1 MLSFGMYVAGLSAH
15 AGPVLCVFLAAFL
28 QSITGFGLVMV
39 AAPLLMFFYEPK
51 LTIIIMFF
59 LAACGNSTQL
69 LLLWKQVHWQRI
81 AELGCG
87 ALAGIPLGLAVFRQL
102 PGDGLKIV
110 VSVVILFTLSIMEL
124 RHKRFEE
131 TRRNTILTGMLAGIM
146 AMTTG
151 MAGPPLVL
159 YFAYT
164 SMPQAVFRATCIGYF
179 FFSNLCSLAALW
191 ISGIYLGDAVR
202 EFVYLLPGLA
212 CGIALGNKVF
222 RFMPQQLIRKII
234 IILLY
239 MTCFYNICKAV
250 LNSFK

>member
-1 MLSFGMYVAGLSAH
+1 MDLGMYLSGLPAH
-15 AGPVLCVFLAAFL
+15 AGPMACVFLAAFL

-51 LTIIIMFF
+51 LTIVIMFF

-69 LLLWKQVHWQRI
+69 LLVWKQVHWQRI
-81 AELGCG
+81 LELGCG
-87 ALAGIPLGLAVFRQL
+87 ALVGIPLGLVVFRHL

-110 VSVVILFTLSIMEL
+110 VSVVILFTLTVMEWK
-124 RHKRFEE
+124 RKRFEE
-131 TRRNTILTGMLAGIM
+131 TRRNTVLTGVLAGIM

-159 YFAYT
+159 YFAYS
-164 SMPQAVFRATCIGYF
+164 SMPQPVFRATCI
-179 FFSNLCSLAALW
+179 
-191 ISGIYLGDAVR
+191 YLGDAAG

-212 CGIALGNKVF
+212 CGIALGHKVYP
-222 RFMPQQLIRKII
+222 FMPQLLIRKVI

-239 MTCFYNICKAV
+239 AVCFYNIWKAV
-250 LNSFK
+250 

>member
-1 MLSFGMYVAGLSAH
+1 MDLGMYLSGLPAH
-15 AGPVLCVFLAAFL
+15 AGPMACVFLAAFL

-51 LTIIIMFF
+51 LTIVIMFF

-69 LLLWKQVHWQRI
+69 LLVWKQVHWKRI

-87 ALAGIPLGLAVFRQL
+87 SLVGIPLGLVVFRQL

-110 VSVVILFTLSIMEL
+110 VSVVILFTLTVMEWK
-124 RHKRFEE
+124 RKRFEE
-131 TRRNTILTGMLAGIM
+131 TRRNTVLTGVLAGIM

-159 YFAYT
+159 YFAYS
-164 SMPQAVFRATCIGYF
+164 SMPQPVFRATCISYF

-191 ISGIYLGDAVR
+191 MTGVYLGDAAG

-212 CGIALGNKVF
+212 CGIALGHKLYP
-222 RFMPQQLIRKII
+222 FMPQLLIRKVI

-239 MTCFYNICKAV
+239 AVCFYNIWKAV
-250 LNSFK
+250 

>member
-1 MLSFGMYVAGLSAH
+1 MLHLEMYVSGLSAH
-15 AGPVLCVFLAAFL
+15 AGPMLCVFLAAFL
-28 QSITGFGLVMV
+28 QSITGFGLVIV

-69 LLLWKQVHWQRI
+69 LLVWKQVDWRRI
-81 AELGCG
+81 EELGCG
-87 ALAGIPLGLAVFRQL
+87 ALVGIPLGLAVFHRL
-102 PGDGLKIV
+102 PGGGLKIV
-110 VSVVILFTLSIMEL
+110 VSVTILFMLCIMEWK
-124 RHKRFEE
+124 RKRFEE
-131 TRRNTILTGMLAGIM
+131 TRRNTIITGMLAGIM

-164 SMPQAVFRATCIGYF
+164 SMPQPVFRATCIGYF

-191 ISGIYLGDAVR
+191 ISGVDLGEAAG

-212 CGIALGNKVF
+212 CGIALGHRLF
-222 RFMPQQLIRKII
+222 RFMPQKLIRKII
-234 IILLY
+234 LVLLC
-239 MTCFYNICKAV
+239 MTCFYNIWKAV
-250 LNSFK
+250 

>member
-1 MLSFGMYVAGLSAH
+1 MDFGMYVSGLLSH
-15 AGPVLCVFLAAFL
+15 AGPIFCVFLAAFL

-59 LAACGNSTQL
+59 LAGLGNSVQI

-81 AELGCG
+81 TELACG
-87 ALAGIPLGLAVFRQL
+87 ALIGIPLGLAVFRHL
-102 PGDGLKIV
+102 PGNGLKMA
-110 VSVVILFTLSIMEL
+110 VSIAILFTLVTMEL
-124 RHKRFEE
+124 RRKQFEE
-131 TRRNTILTGMLAGIM
+131 TRKNTVLTGVLAGIM

-164 SMPQAVFRATCIGYF
+164 SMPQNVFRATCIGYF
-179 FFSNLCSLAALW
+179 FFSNMCSLIALW
-191 ISGIYLGDAVR
+191 LSGIPLDRAMGEVI
-202 EFVYLLPGLA
+202 YLLPGLA
-212 CGIALGNKVF
+212 GGIALGHCVF
-222 RFMPQQLIRKII
+222 RFMPQQLIRRLI

-239 MTCFYNICKAV
+239 LTCFYNIFKV
-250 LNSFK
+250 LC

>member
-1 MLSFGMYVAGLSAH
+1 MLNFEMYASGLMSH
-15 AGPVLCVFLAAFL
+15 AGPIFCVFLAAFL

-59 LAACGNSTQL
+59 LAGCGNSVQL
-69 LLLWKQVHWQRI
+69 LLLWKQVNWQRI
-81 AELGCG
+81 AELACG
-87 ALAGIPLGLAVFRQL
+87 ALAGIPLGLVVFRQL
-102 PGDGLKIV
+102 PGTGLKVV
-110 VSVVILFTLSIMEL
+110 VSIAILFTLVTMEL
-124 RHKRFEE
+124 GRKRFEE
-131 TRRNTILTGMLAGIM
+131 TRKNTILTGVLAGIM

-164 SMPQAVFRATCIGYF
+164 SMPQHVFRATCIAYF
-179 FFSNLCSLAALW
+179 FFSNTCSLAALW
-191 ISGIYLGDAVR
+191 ITGVPLGDATG

-212 CGIALGNKVF
+212 CGIALGYWAF
-222 RFMPQQLIRKII
+222 PYMPKKLIRKII

-239 MTCFYNICKAV
+239 GTCIFNICKA
-250 LNSFK
+250 LSIFN